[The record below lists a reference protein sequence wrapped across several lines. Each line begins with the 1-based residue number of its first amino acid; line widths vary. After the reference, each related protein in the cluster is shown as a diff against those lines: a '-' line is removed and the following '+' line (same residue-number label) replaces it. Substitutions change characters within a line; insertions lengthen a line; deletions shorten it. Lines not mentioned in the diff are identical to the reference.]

1 MYLLGKGFLIKKKC
15 FYVKIIF
22 YTAYFS
28 YLKCCIESMV
38 NTVKMYQRS
47 HSKINTCFC
56 SDVFLRKKHHL
67 IFGTI
72 RYCRHNKM
80 NSMLML
86 YHELSANE
94 MLLNGGGAVL
104 ASVCLSNASSHIM
117 WMGLNGVWH
126 GKCVCL
132 WGHWFSSAWGVFVPC
147 GCEKEV
153 DPCREAK
160 CPHNVMLMNAN
171 VTSDY
176 LPPPKCLNPLEC
188 YLVLLEK

>member
-1 MYLLGKGFLIKKKC
+1 MYILPYCSKYMTTLIIRRLPLFQDVPFGKRLFDKKKKS

-117 WMGLNGVWH
+117 
-126 GKCVCL
+126 
-132 WGHWFSSAWGVFVPC
+132 
-147 GCEKEV
+147 
-153 DPCREAK
+153 
-160 CPHNVMLMNAN
+160 
-171 VTSDY
+171 
-176 LPPPKCLNPLEC
+176 
-188 YLVLLEK
+188 